1 MKLKTGIYISKST
14 GELMLLEKI
23 RLEKVYDA
31 LTGKT
36 EVLITGYITS
46 IDIPPIY
53 KFVIS
58 KESIKDLKYLGK
70 LCK

>member
-1 MKLKTGIYISKST
+1 
-14 GELMLLEKI
+14 MLLEKV

-36 EVLITGYITS
+36 EVLNTASITS

-58 KESIKDLKYLGK
+58 KETIKDLKYLGK
-70 LCK
+70 L

>member
-14 GELMLLEKI
+14 GELILLEKV

-31 LTGKT
+31 LTNKT
-36 EVLITGYITS
+36 EVLNTASITS

-58 KESIKDLKYLGK
+58 KETIKDLKYLGK
-70 LCK
+70 L

>member
-1 MKLKTGIYISKST
+1 
-14 GELMLLEKI
+14 MLLEKI

-36 EVLITGYITS
+36 EVLNTGSITS

-58 KESIKDLKYLGK
+58 KKTIKDLKYLGK
-70 LCK
+70 L

>member
-14 GELMLLEKI
+14 GELMLLEEI

-31 LTGKT
+31 LTNKT
-36 EVLITGYITS
+36 EIFNVASITS

-58 KESIKDLKYLGK
+58 KEIIKDLKYLGK
-70 LCK
+70 L